1 MAGDGLA
8 HLVDRLQC
16 EVQYALGGRLDNGDN
31 PRAAQMLAQ
40 QHTEHG
46 RLLGIFAGGLSEMNP
61 RTVGA
66 GGHQQSPAAGKGAE
80 MEHQRVPLRLMDFVN
95 PRPAGALQL
104 LCDGAEKYSVKW
116 H

>member
-1 MAGDGLA
+1 
-8 HLVDRLQC
+8 
-16 EVQYALGGRLDNGDN
+16 
-31 PRAAQMLAQ
+31 
-40 QHTEHG
+40 
-46 RLLGIFAGGLSEMNP
+46 
-61 RTVGA
+61 
-66 GGHQQSPAAGKGAE
+66 